1 MTNACVR
8 AGFGDHPPRMSVVV
22 LLCDFGD
29 ASLSDCAFQCIGGL
43 LDTVPGDSEIIFV
56 ANGPS
61 GRLKA
66 ELERVSALGE
76 RIITI
81 TLGRNLGVVAK
92 NLGYEVAQGK
102 YIFSI
107 DGDVVVRETR
117 AFNKCIK
124 FMDANPETAIV
135 GPCGGRML
143 DKWWTREG
151 WGVSGADDGAHIC
164 GYEDVVDFGVNEDLD
179 GEVLDT
185 IPSMFWC
192 FRKSLLR
199 EIGPLDWRF
208 GPFVGSDSDFC
219 FRAKAAGHQVRC
231 VRVPITHLDG
241 GAHSHESI
249 ADLQEVKVNHLI
261 ALYDTWQPKLHLI
274 GEYYKDA

>member
-8 AGFGDHPPRMSVVV
+8 AGFGDPPPRLSVVA

-29 ASLSDCAFQCIGGL
+29 ASLSDCAFQCIEGL
-43 LDTVPGDSEIIFV
+43 LDSVPGDSEIIFV

-61 GRLKA
+61 ERLRV
-66 ELERVSALGE
+66 ELDRVSALGE

-81 TLGRNLGVVAK
+81 SLGRNLGVVAK

-102 YIFSI
+102 YIFSV

-117 AFNKCIK
+117 AFDKCIK
-124 FMDANPETAIV
+124 FMDDNPETAIV
-135 GPCGGRML
+135 GPCGARMM
-143 DKWWTREG
+143 DSYWSRIS
-151 WGVSGADDGAHIC
+151 WGATGVDDGAHIC

-192 FRKSLLR
+192 VRKSLLN
-199 EIGPLDWRF
+199 EIGPLNWRF
-208 GPFVGSDSDFC
+208 GPFVGSDSDLC
-219 FRAKAAGHQVRC
+219 FRAKEAGYQVRC
-231 VRVPITHLDG
+231 VRVPITHLGG

-249 ADLQEVKVNHLI
+249 VDLDEVKKNHLVAI
-261 ALYDTWQPKLHLI
+261 YETWHPKLHLI
-274 GEYYKDA
+274 GEYHK